1 MRLAPFSPGSPSPT
15 VNDRGVSLFF
25 SATTRFVKQLLLDLP
40 PAPASLVASLRDI
53 GYSFES
59 AVADLVDNSITAD
72 ARRIDVRALW
82 NCGKPTVAVIDDG
95 RGMSSEELKAAMR
108 FGSTSPLAVRAAGD
122 LGRFGLGMKTASI
135 SQCLKLQVL
144 SKRNEETTNAA
155 WDVGRICER
164 NEDKWNLVLENGAE
178 AVSDSTLRSLY
189 REFLADRPHGTIIF
203 WSNMDRMEKDGTEK
217 SFNASVTAL
226 SAHLARTFHRLM
238 KPARGGFS
246 LFVNNREIEPSD
258 PFNEANLACQ
268 SFPEESIRIHG
279 ETIKAQ
285 AFVLPHHSK
294 TTADEYERFSG
305 VDGYRGS
312 QGFYVYRNK
321 RLIISG
327 TWFRL
332 RPREELTKLVRIRV
346 DIPNTLDSIW
356 KIDIKKA
363 SADLPE
369 SVRQELRRVIPVA
382 IERGKAV
389 VRHRGYKIP
398 SAVREPLWLRT
409 EVDQT
414 VSYSINKSG
423 YAFQHFAESLTPE
436 QRSEF
441 ESLVHLLES
450 RLPTDQ
456 LYADICDHPKAMK
469 QGGLDDELVAFFLD
483 RYLMA
488 KPSSTLDEVLAT
500 DPFFLHEELVKRL
513 WQKRSES

>member
-1 MRLAPFSPGSPSPT
+1 MKRSP
-15 VNDRGVSLFF
+15 VQLELF
-25 SATTRFVKQLLLDLP
+25 DLP

-59 AVADLVDNSITAD
+59 AVADLVDNSITAS
-72 ARRIDVRALW
+72 AKRIDVRALW
-82 NCGKPTVAVIDDG
+82 NHGKPMVAVIDDG
-95 RGMSSEELKAAMR
+95 RGMSFEELKAAMR
-108 FGSTSPLAVRAAGD
+108 FGSTSPLAARAAGD

-144 SKRNEETTNAA
+144 SKRNGETTNAV

-164 NEDKWNLVLENGAE
+164 NEDKWNLAVE
-178 AVSDSTLRSLY
+178 AGPDAISDSALRALH
-189 REFLADRPHGTIIF
+189 REFLADHPHGTVVF
-203 WSNMDRMEKDGTEK
+203 WSDMDRMEKDATEQ
-217 SFNASVTAL
+217 SFAASVNAL

-238 KPARGGFS
+238 KPAHGGFS

-268 SFPEESIRIHG
+268 SFPEENIRIQG
-279 ETIKAQ
+279 QTIKAQ

-294 TTADEYERFSG
+294 TTAEEYERFSG

-369 SVRQELRRVIPVA
+369 SVRKELRRVIPVA
-382 IERGKAV
+382 VERGKAV

-398 SAVREPLWLRT
+398 SAVREPLWRRT

-414 VSYSINKSG
+414 VAYSINKSG
-423 YAFQHFAESLTPE
+423 YAFRHFAESLTSV
-436 QRSEF
+436 QRNEF

-456 LYADICDHPKAMK
+456 LYADICDHPKSMK
-469 QGGLDDELVAFFLD
+469 QDALDDEIVAFFLE
-483 RYLMA
+483 RYLAA
-488 KPSSTLDEVLAT
+488 KPNASLEEVLST
-500 DPFFLHEELVKRL
+500 DPFFLHEELIKRL